1 MVVPISQGCG
11 YHSIVHNSFT
21 VDMETNTK
29 QLWQNT
35 LTHIELG
42 VSKGNFITWFR
53 DTFILKYE
61 EGVIFVGVPNEFARE
76 WLSKK
81 FHTEILKALRS
92 FVETVRGVEYVVV
105 RSDKRPKRMDEETL
119 VESKNPAELPLNEY
133 YINKSDNL
141 NPRYTFDTFI
151 IGKFNQ
157 LAHAAAQAIIR
168 EPGIAYN
175 PLFVY
180 GDSGRGKTHLI
191 QAIGNQL
198 KKQGMAQKVF
208 YVTAERFVIDYTTSI
223 QNGTANSFKE
233 KYRQYDVVIMDDVQL
248 FSRTESSQE
257 ELFHLF
263 NNLHDNNKQII
274 FSSDK
279 HPNTIPNLEDRLLTR
294 FAAGMTV
301 GIDEPE
307 YESRVAILK
316 AKALKNGV
324 TLSDEVFQ
332 YLAETIQGSIR
343 ELEGALNILVC
354 QTQLRDQ
361 PITVFDAKQ
370 LIKETERPK
379 KAVSA
384 KLVIKKIADFYEIPE
399 ETIYEKTRRREVVR
413 PRQVIMYILRE
424 DFHISYPT
432 IGSKLGGRDH
442 TTVMH
447 SCDKVKEDMKKDP
460 VLVEEIQHIRTLL
473 K

>member
-1 MVVPISQGCG
+1 
-11 YHSIVHNSFT
+11 
-21 VDMETNTK
+21 METNTK

-105 RSDKRPKRMDEETL
+105 RSDKRPKKMEEETV
-119 VESKNPAELPLNEY
+119 VEAKNPAELPLNEY

-157 LAHAAAQAIIR
+157 LAHAAAQALIR

-191 QAIGNQL
+191 QAVGNQL

-208 YVTAERFVIDYTTSI
+208 YVTAERFVIDYTTSV
-223 QNGTANSFKE
+223 QSGTANSFKE

-324 TLSDEVFQ
+324 SLSDEVFQ

-361 PITVFDAKQ
+361 PITVLDAKQ

-379 KAVSA
+379 KTVSV

>member
-1 MVVPISQGCG
+1 
-11 YHSIVHNSFT
+11 
-21 VDMETNTK
+21 METNTK

-42 VSKGNFITWFR
+42 VSKGNFLTWFR
-53 DTFILKYE
+53 DTFILRYE
-61 EGVIFVGVPNEFARE
+61 DGVVFVGVPNEFAKE

-92 FVETVRGVEYVVV
+92 FVESVRGVEYVVV
-105 RSDKRPKRMDEETL
+105 RSDKRPKKFDEETV
-119 VESKNPAELPLNEY
+119 VETRHPGELPLNEY

-141 NPRYTFDTFI
+141 NPRYTFDTFV
-151 IGKFNQ
+151 IGKFNE
-157 LAHAAAQAIIR
+157 LAHAAAQAIVR

-191 QAIGNQL
+191 QAVGNQL

-208 YVTAERFVIDYTTSI
+208 YVTAERFVVDYTTSV

-233 KYRQYDVVIMDDVQL
+233 KYRQYDVIIMDDVQL

-279 HPNTIPNLEDRLLTR
+279 HPNFIPNLEDRLKTR
-294 FAAGMTV
+294 FSAGMIV
-301 GIDEPE
+301 SIEEPE
-307 YESRVAILK
+307 FESRIAILK
-316 AKALKNGV
+316 TKAMRGGV
-324 TLSDEVFQ
+324 VIPDEVLQ
-332 YLAETIQGSIR
+332 YLAESIQGNIR

-354 QTQLRDQ
+354 QIQLRDQ
-361 PITVFDAKQ
+361 PITVLDAKQ
-370 LIKETERPK
+370 LIKNTEKPK
-379 KAVSA
+379 KAVSV
-384 KLVIKKIADFYEIPE
+384 KFVIKKVSDFYDIGE
-399 ETIYEKTRRREVVR
+399 EVIYEKTRRREVVR
-413 PRQVIMYILRE
+413 PRQVIMYLLRE
-424 DFHISYPT
+424 DFHVSYPT
-432 IGSKLGGRDH
+432 IGTKLGGRDH

-447 SCDKVKEDMKKDP
+447 SCDKIKEDLKKDS
-460 VLVEEIQHIRTLL
+460 VLAEEIRQIRTLL

>member
-1 MVVPISQGCG
+1 
-11 YHSIVHNSFT
+11 
-21 VDMETNTK
+21 METNTK

-61 EGVIFVGVPNEFARE
+61 DGVIFVGVPNEFARE

-81 FHTEILKALRS
+81 FHSEIVKALRS
-92 FVETVRGVEYVVV
+92 FVDSVRGVEYVVV
-105 RSDKRPKRMDEETL
+105 RSDKRPKKMEEDSV
-119 VESKNPAELPLNEY
+119 VETRNPGELPLNEY

-141 NPRYTFDTFI
+141 NPRYTFETFI

-157 LAHAAAQAIIR
+157 LAHAASQAIVR
-168 EPGIAYN
+168 EPGITYN
-175 PLFVY
+175 PLFIY

-198 KKQGMAQKVF
+198 KKQGMAHKVF
-208 YVTAERFVIDYTTSI
+208 YATAERFVMDYTTSV
-223 QNGTANSFKE
+223 QNGTANTFKE

-279 HPNTIPNLEDRLLTR
+279 HPSTIPNIEDRLKTR
-294 FAAGMTV
+294 FNAGMTV
-301 GIDEPE
+301 AIEEPD
-307 YESRVAILK
+307 YESRISILK
-316 AKALKNGV
+316 VKAVKAGV
-324 TLSDEVFQ
+324 SISDEVLQ
-332 YLAETIQGSIR
+332 YLADTIQGNIR
-343 ELEGALNILVC
+343 ELEGALNVLIC
-354 QTQLRDQ
+354 QVQLRDQ
-361 PITVFDAKQ
+361 PITVTDAKQ

-379 KAVSA
+379 KMVSV
-384 KLVIKKIADFYEIPE
+384 KLVIKKIADFYDIPE

-432 IGSKLGGRDH
+432 IGQKLGGRDH

-447 SCDKVKEDMKKDP
+447 SCDKIKTDMKKDQ
-460 VLVEEIQHIRTLL
+460 VLVEEIQQIRTLL

>member
-1 MVVPISQGCG
+1 
-11 YHSIVHNSFT
+11 
-21 VDMETNTK
+21 METNTK

-35 LTHIELG
+35 LTHIELS

-61 EGVIFVGVPNEFARE
+61 DGVVFIGVPNEFARE

-92 FVETVRGVEYVVV
+92 SVESVRSVEYVVV
-105 RSDKRPKRMDEETL
+105 RSDKRPRKIEEDT
-119 VESKNPAELPLNEY
+119 VFESKNLGELPLNEY

-141 NPRYTFDTFI
+141 NPRYTFDTFV
-151 IGKFNQ
+151 IGKFNE
-157 LAHAAAQAIIR
+157 LAHAAAQAVMR

-191 QAIGNQL
+191 QAVGNYL
-198 KKQGMAQKVF
+198 KKQGLGQKVF
-208 YVTAERFVIDYTTSI
+208 YVTAERFVLDYTSSV
-223 QNGTANSFKE
+223 QNGTANTFKE
-233 KYRQYDVVIMDDVQL
+233 KYRQYDVIIMDDVQL

-263 NNLHDNNKQII
+263 NYLHDNNKQII

-279 HPNTIPNLEDRLLTR
+279 HPNFIPNLEDRLKTR
-294 FAAGMTV
+294 FSAGMIV
-301 GIDEPE
+301 GIEMPE
-307 YESRVAILK
+307 YESRIAILK
-316 AKALKNGV
+316 MKALRSGISV
-324 TLSDEVFQ
+324 PEEVIH
-332 YLAETIQGSIR
+332 YLAESIQGSIR
-343 ELEGALNILVC
+343 ELEGALNVLLC
-354 QTQLRDQ
+354 QIQLRDQ
-361 PITVFDAKQ
+361 PITVLDAKQ
-370 LIKETERPK
+370 LIKNTEKPK
-379 KAVSA
+379 KIVSV
-384 KLVIKKIADFYEIPE
+384 KFVIKKISDFYDIPE

-424 DFHISYPT
+424 DFHVSYPT
-432 IGSKLGGRDH
+432 IGTKLGGRDH

-447 SCDKVKEDMKKDP
+447 SCEKIKEDLKKDS
-460 VLVEEIQHIRTLL
+460 VLVDEIRQIRSLL